1 MAYATLAQFI
11 EAFGELEAIELTNL
25 DNPEA
30 TAIDPIPMERA
41 LTDASALIDTYLGR
55 LYRLPLPTVP
65 AVLIPCCLDIARHRL
80 DRIRVRD
87 DVRQNYEDRIRW
99 LEQVCKGI
107 ISLGADLLNQPVV
120 QTQQIGKA
128 RAESGPRL
136 DYTGF

>member
-1 MAYATLAQFI
+1 MTYATEELFV

-25 DNPEA
+25 DNPAA
-30 TAIDPIPMERA
+30 TAIDSVPMFRA
-41 LTDASALIDTYLGR
+41 LVDASALIDTYLGR
-55 LYRLPLPTVP
+55 LYRLPLATVP

-80 DRIRVRD
+80 DRLRVRE

-120 QTQQIGKA
+120 PTQQIGTA
-128 RAESGPRL
+128 RIERGARMDLE
-136 DYTGF
+136 GF